1 MIVIAGNNGTKRKRS
16 VKAHV
21 RILPILHLGFNA
33 LRQFSQ
39 RLSEGGE
46 WALRSESSLAKSKPF
61 FRKKS
66 TYLQVAWSKYETS
79 KFWVLSQP
87 TLRAFVLHLRF
98 ISRKM
103 WKTKSL
109 FTRSHIICETCLT
122 YFSFHCRFSKVPAL
136 VRTVLKANLVPLKKQ
151 KHAWGKNNF
160 LLRYRASACQA
171 RVLSDLA
178 CSTHTFKKKKK
189 SKTIPLTPI
198 TKFGRDAVLSGK
210 NGFLLQ

>member
-1 MIVIAGNNGTKRKRS
+1 MIVISGNNGTKRKRS

-61 FRKKS
+61 LGKRVRTFK
-66 TYLQVAWSKYETS
+66 LHKYETS

-109 FTRSHIICETCLT
+109 FTRSHIICETCFNLFFLSLQVFEGSRT
-122 YFSFHCRFSKVPAL
+122 GKDCSK
-136 VRTVLKANLVPLKKQ
+136 
-151 KHAWGKNNF
+151 G
-160 LLRYRASACQA
+160 
-171 RVLSDLA
+171 
-178 CSTHTFKKKKK
+178 
-189 SKTIPLTPI
+189 
-198 TKFGRDAVLSGK
+198 KFGSSKKTETCKR
-210 NGFLLQ
+210 

>member
-66 TYLQVAWSKYETS
+66 TYLHVAWSKYETS

-109 FTRSHIICETCLT
+109 FTRSHIIWDLPYLFFLSLQVFEGSRTGKDCSKGKFGSSKKTETCM
-122 YFSFHCRFSKVPAL
+122 R
-136 VRTVLKANLVPLKKQ
+136 
-151 KHAWGKNNF
+151 
-160 LLRYRASACQA
+160 
-171 RVLSDLA
+171 
-178 CSTHTFKKKKK
+178 
-189 SKTIPLTPI
+189 
-198 TKFGRDAVLSGK
+198 
-210 NGFLLQ
+210 